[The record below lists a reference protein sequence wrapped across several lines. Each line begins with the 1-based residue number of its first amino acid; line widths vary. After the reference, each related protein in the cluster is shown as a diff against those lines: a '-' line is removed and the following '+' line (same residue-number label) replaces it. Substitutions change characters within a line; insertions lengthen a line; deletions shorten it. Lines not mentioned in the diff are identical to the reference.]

1 MSVWK
6 VIESLNYLCVID
18 FIVPTLN
25 KTFELG
31 LFIDGIIKLNE
42 TLYFCNFYY
51 HAKMKTAS
59 DHPVDG

>member
-1 MSVWK
+1 MGT
-6 VIESLNYLCVID
+6 ESNFID
-18 FIVPTLN
+18 QTEDGSIV
-25 KTFELG
+25 LG